1 MEDADL
7 SRSAM
12 PIQYGRGLHSV
23 RTVNADVTPIAG
35 ERGGGV
41 GGRAKYCNGEKI
53 IYKNLFI
60 I

>member
-35 ERGGGV
+35 ERGGG
-41 GGRAKYCNGEKI
+41 GGGSCKK
-53 IYKNLFI
+53 L
-60 I
+60 

>member
-23 RTVNADVTPIAG
+23 RTVNADVTPLAG
-35 ERGGGV
+35 EKGGG
-41 GGRAKYCNGEKI
+41 GGAKYRNAEKI
-53 IYKNLFI
+53 IYKNLLI